1 MTEEFLLEMP
11 VGKLLLVKKQRPNLK
26 CTLFLGSIHALT
38 RYIRLNMSD
47 LLPVL
52 HTYQ

>member
-26 CTLFLGSIHALT
+26 CI
-38 RYIRLNMSD
+38 
-47 LLPVL
+47 P
-52 HTYQ
+52 